1 MAFYLIRWIR
11 REILLAK
18 PKEKILSVRFQRTL
32 SVRVVR
38 TGQYTDC
45 STDTDWYWFSG
56 PNILVQSVVR
66 KISTTYRTEKTGRKF
81 VPRSG
86 PKNPDWKSV
95 PQTESDQLRTG
106 GPKISA
112 RSTRSVWRSG
122 TTMFFEPITAVV
134 IFNLLFLF
142 ILYSTDH
149 TLRHQATFTLRRI
162 LGYHEE
168 NVIYEKV
175 IQGKAI
181 GMK

>member
-18 PKEKILSVRFQRTL
+18 PKEKILSVRDQRTL
-32 SVRVVR
+32 GVLNGPFMIAWSP
-38 TGQYTDC
+38 GPGLSSLTDEFF
-45 STDTDWYWFSG
+45 D
-56 PNILVQSVVR
+56 P
-66 KISTTYRTEKTGRKF
+66 
-81 VPRSG
+81 
-86 PKNPDWKSV
+86 
-95 PQTESDQLRTG
+95 
-106 GPKISA
+106 ISA
-112 RSTRSVWRSG
+112 
-122 TTMFFEPITAVV
+122 VV
-134 IFNLLFLF
+134 LFNLFFLF

-181 GMK
+181 GMKYTSISRHVVTSCFLKILLTTIMLDALRKPPGYKPTYFCRQAVF